1 MVVLLEDLELI
12 LEEFY
17 LQEGSVVQ
25 ALEALFLPL
34 GLFQQLLKPQDLLL
48 EDENEGPMNQYV
60 FKMISMCLDII
71 ILNQFNYIII

>member
-48 EDENEGPMNQYV
+48 EDENEGPLLLDGFHM
-60 FKMISMCLDII
+60 MALGLDILI
-71 ILNQFNYIII
+71 

>member
-48 EDENEGPMNQYV
+48 EYENEGPLLLDGFHM
-60 FKMISMCLDII
+60 MALGLDILI
-71 ILNQFNYIII
+71 

>member
-48 EDENEGPMNQYV
+48 EDQNEGPLLLDGFHM
-60 FKMISMCLDII
+60 MALGLDILI
-71 ILNQFNYIII
+71 